1 MTTIDSLREFLE
13 SQFQEWGRQDAEPKL
28 AQKGAVIAISR
39 APGCHGE
46 QIAQTLAHTLGLA
59 LYDSKLVEAIAQSAH
74 VSARVV
80 ASLDEKVRSE
90 LDNWLSGFP
99 TGSFSTDQYLQCLR
113 SCLFAIAA
121 HGNAVIVGRGANFV
135 LPAEKITLGICLVAP
150 LEWRVQ
156 NVMQDLQISAEDA
169 RKQIV
174 QLEQERRQWVK
185 QIGFADID
193 DASNYHLVI
202 NTARV
207 STETLVQLVKASLA
221 AVASGG
227 LLPGAAPVSR
237 PI

>member
-1 MTTIDSLREFLE
+1 MPRPRSCTRRQGKSCRNGSL
-13 SQFQEWGRQDAEPKL
+13 SYQFPFFRYSNPWERRIHSYRSKTFALQPGRQ
-28 AQKGAVIAISR
+28 R
-39 APGCHGE
+39 
-46 QIAQTLAHTLGLA
+46 
-59 LYDSKLVEAIAQSAH
+59 YRSKKH
-74 VSARVV
+74 PV
-80 ASLDEKVRSE
+80 AYPR
-90 LDNWLSGFP
+90 
-99 TGSFSTDQYLQCLR
+99 
-113 SCLFAIAA
+113 
-121 HGNAVIVGRGANFV
+121 
-135 LPAEKITLGICLVAP
+135 LVAP

-169 RKQIV
+169 RKQIE